1 MPFIRPMGLL
11 ALLLAP
17 YVACHADSESA
28 WFSTERDALHALS
41 DGSVIPVLECD
52 GCDADDPF
60 HRTTGDNLRQVLG
73 EFRANELPATGFFV
87 LRERV
92 IPRYTSG
99 TASLHEEPSHCA
111 AKAWAPSLTL
121 WRYDLPGS
129 VAEPVFTACLPFM
142 EPVTTL
148 RISCSECDLNR
159 LQPIKPLVES
169 LRESLGTGGEDE
181 EARVE
186 ARVAVRTGELL
197 VTDPTDR
204 GFRRVDFRAYGSR
217 VYLGPDEGQ
226 TEVVTLEMDP
236 ARALAG
242 APPENSSP

>member
-1 MPFIRPMGLL
+1 MPFIRLLGLL
-11 ALLLAP
+11 ALMLAP
-17 YVACHADSESA
+17 FLTCHADSESA

-41 DGSVIPVLECD
+41 DGSVVPVLECD
-52 GCDADDPF
+52 GCDVDDPF
-60 HRTTGDNLRQVLG
+60 HRTTGEHLRQVLG
-73 EFRANELPATGFFV
+73 EFRANELPTTGFFV

-99 TASLHEEPSHCA
+99 AASLREGESHCA
-111 AKAWAPSLTL
+111 SEAWAPSLTL

-129 VAEPVFTACLPFM
+129 MAEPVFTACLPFM
-142 EPVTTL
+142 APVTTL
-148 RISCSECDLNR
+148 RISCAECDLDR

-169 LRESLGTGGEDE
+169 LRESLGSGTEDE
-181 EARVE
+181 GSPV
-186 ARVAVRTGELL
+186 VIRTGELL

-217 VYLGPDEGQ
+217 VYLGPDDGQ

-242 APPENSSP
+242 APPETSSP